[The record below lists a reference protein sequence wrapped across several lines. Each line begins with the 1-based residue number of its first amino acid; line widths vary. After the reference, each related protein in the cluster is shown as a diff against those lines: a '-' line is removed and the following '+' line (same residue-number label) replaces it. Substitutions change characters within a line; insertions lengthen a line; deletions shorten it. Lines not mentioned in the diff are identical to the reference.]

1 MIKNK
6 NMKILMTLFMIMW
19 FGLSIGQDNI
29 SLLLPYDGDTI
40 ETKNPLLTWSHFGG
54 LQQNNGRVFYRLLL
68 VELKEEQSAEAGIIV
83 NQPLLKMDRLSGTQL
98 FYPYDAP
105 ELEDGHRY
113 GWQIQKIMNNVLVD
127 KSEAFEF
134 ILPLPKPIKPQ
145 YYKLQYKND
154 GLVHELNDGKLFFQY
169 IESYKQEQLLF
180 TVYNSQGDKV
190 NTNLKKSI
198 QAEDDK
204 KEEAR
209 FQINNSGSNLYELEG
224 NNLSIGRYKLEVEDP
239 KGRKSMLL
247 FEVK

>member
-1 MIKNK
+1 
-6 NMKILMTLFMIMW
+6 MIMW

-145 YYKLQYKND
+145 YYKLKVKQD
-154 GLVHELNDGKLFFQY
+154 GTIYQSFGTKLCFEFTEAYHQSELTYHVYDSNN
-169 IESYKQEQLLF
+169 QLITSSL
-180 TVYNSQGDKV
+180 NQDK
-190 NTNLKKSI
+190 
-198 QAEDDK
+198 EDERAIISEVK
-204 KEEAR
+204 H
-209 FQINNSGSNLYELEG
+209 IGSNFYEINLG
-224 NNLSIGRYKLEVEDP
+224 NGVQPGYYKLLVLDAKNRRYE
-239 KGRKSMLL
+239 MNY
-247 FEVK
+247 EVK